1 MNDANKVYIKSDYQK
16 LKSLIADEAKNAAM
30 LDDVQNTVKQLRAK
44 CAFRL
49 ALLHQMRETIEQQ
62 GENK

>member
-1 MNDANKVYIKSDYQK
+1 MNDINKVYIKSDYQK
-16 LKSLIADEAKNAAM
+16 LKSLISDEAKNAAM
-30 LDDVQNTVKQLRAK
+30 LDDIQHTIKQLRAK
-44 CAFRL
+44 CTFRL